1 MQLHRAQR
9 VWYWL
14 DFMLVLITL
23 SPIIAAIGFYT
34 QMPDKLLVATRIGE
48 KTGYYQDKLLFLL
61 IFSLV
66 QIVAPI
72 LLRAFITISR
82 QRERQTKQMEICFD
96 LLRIAQAVVF
106 STMYCLLIL
115 QNLLIPIGMEM
126 YTMILVGIILLVYG
140 YLLPWISYLHPLGMR
155 TSWTKTEQEV
165 WVNTHR
171 KLSVFWMLTGVVYL
185 LCPYLPGWLGL
196 ALIISSVCLTIL
208 STYIYSYLYFR
219 RGKGKQN
226 KPSLEA

>member
-1 MQLHRAQR
+1 MQLRREQR
-9 VWYWL
+9 VWHWL
-14 DFMLVLITL
+14 DFMLVLITM

-66 QIVAPI
+66 QIIAPI
-72 LLRAFITISR
+72 LIRLFITISR
-82 QRERQTKQMEICFD
+82 QRELQTKRMNICFD
-96 LLRIAQAVVF
+96 LLRIAQAVLF
-106 STMYCLLIL
+106 STMYCFLIL
-115 QNLLIPIGMEM
+115 QNLLIPIGVEM
-126 YTMILVGIILLVYG
+126 YVMIIVGIILLVYG

-155 TSWTKTEQEV
+155 TSWTKKEQEV
-165 WVNTHR
+165 WVSTHC
-171 KLSVFWMLTGVVYL
+171 KLSVFWMITGTVYL

-196 ALIISSVCLTIL
+196 LLITISVCLTIL